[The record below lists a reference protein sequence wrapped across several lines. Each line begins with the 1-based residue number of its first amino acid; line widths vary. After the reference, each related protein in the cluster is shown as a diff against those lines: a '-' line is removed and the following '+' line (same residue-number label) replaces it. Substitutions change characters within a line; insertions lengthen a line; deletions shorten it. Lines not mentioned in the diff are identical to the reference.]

1 MLMQKTERPTA
12 GIRRVLGRIGR
23 CLLAYLL
30 LHATAWVIIAL
41 LIPWEISTARMVEIS
56 LGMLALIG
64 IPTLL
69 LAILAGLGHRK
80 MAPAR
85 FRGVLVVP
93 MLVFIWPCLAG
104 STAEPLLVE
113 FVAQLVFVCFLMP
126 VPLVPENWK
135 GKP

>member
-1 MLMQKTERPTA
+1 MQEAEQSSVP
-12 GIRRVLGRIGR
+12 GVRRVLGRIGR

-30 LHATAWVIIAL
+30 LHATAWVIISL
-41 LIPWEISTARMVEIS
+41 LVPWEDSTEQMVGTS

-64 IPTLL
+64 LPTLL

-80 MAPAR
+80 MATAR

-93 MLVFIWPCLAG
+93 MLVFVWPCLAG

-113 FVAQLVFVCFLMP
+113 FVAQLVFACFLMP
-126 VPLVPENWK
+126 VPLVPEKWVEE
-135 GKP
+135 PH

>member
-1 MLMQKTERPTA
+1 MLMQKAERPAA

-23 CLLAYLL
+23 CLLTYLL
-30 LHATAWVIIAL
+30 LHATAWVIISL
-41 LIPWEISTARMVEIS
+41 LVPWEDSTRQMVGTS

-85 FRGVLVVP
+85 FRGALVVP

-126 VPLVPENWK
+126 VPLIPAKWE
-135 GKP
+135 GKL

>member
-1 MLMQKTERPTA
+1 MLIKKAEQSSVPVMRQ
-12 GIRRVLGRIGR
+12 VFGRIGR

-30 LHATAWVIIAL
+30 LHAVAWVAITL
-41 LIPWEISTARMVEIS
+41 LVPWEIPTARMVEVS
-56 LGMLALIG
+56 LIMLALIG

-80 MAPAR
+80 MTPAR

-126 VPLVPENWK
+126 VPLLPAKWK
-135 GKP
+135 G